1 MLPTTKGFLRGAFC
15 LMLVIKQYLHD
26 VLKEVWLDIIFY
38 MHLIVQAVKL
48 LEPQGCFVCRA
59 AATD

>member
-1 MLPTTKGFLRGAFC
+1 
-15 LMLVIKQYLHD
+15 MLVIKQYLHD
-26 VLKEVWLDIIFY
+26 VLKEVWLDITFY